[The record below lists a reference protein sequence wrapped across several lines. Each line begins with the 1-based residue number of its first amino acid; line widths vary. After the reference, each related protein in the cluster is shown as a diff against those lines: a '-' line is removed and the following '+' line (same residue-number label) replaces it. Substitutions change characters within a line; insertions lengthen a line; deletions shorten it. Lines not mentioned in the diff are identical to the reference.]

1 MRLLTLLTPALAALT
16 LAACEEQSV
25 VEAGA
30 PALGTDAGEAVEP
43 SRMLGDVDI
52 SGDVQLNG
60 TEPFWS
66 VVLAGP
72 EMIYEGLDRP
82 EQRAPRPEPVVQGT
96 TATWTSETTQGSP
109 LTVTLMETEC
119 SDGMSDRIYPLTA
132 RVEISGEVLN
142 GCAASTQWFETT
154 GEDGQPREG

>member
-66 VVLAGP
+66 SSPAAVSPAWASMVG
-72 EMIYEGLDRP
+72 R
-82 EQRAPRPEPVVQGT
+82 RASPM
-96 TATWTSETTQGSP
+96 TSI
-109 LTVTLMETEC
+109 
-119 SDGMSDRIYPLTA
+119 R
-132 RVEISGEVLN
+132 
-142 GCAASTQWFETT
+142 
-154 GEDGQPREG
+154 